1 MGGDQGSDGR
11 SHFPIEFLF
20 GEKFEMKDLSQRAG
34 ASGQQAAGGE
44 VCQKSLVKSHKNS
57 SDSFASLACKL

>member
-20 GEKFEMKDLSQRAG
+20 GEKFEIKDLSQRAG
-34 ASGQQAAGGE
+34 ASGQQAAGGRF
-44 VCQKSLVKSHKNS
+44 VRK
-57 SDSFASLACKL
+57 AW